1 MPPKVFISHSSS
13 DADVAE
19 LVIGLLRSAL
29 NLAADD
35 IRCTSLDGY
44 RLPAG
49 ADVDDQLRDELLA
62 MPVFIGLLSQATFES
77 AYVLFEL
84 GARWGAKRHLIPLL
98 APGADAKIMRGP
110 IAGLNALACDSRGQL
125 LQLVQDT
132 AGQLD
137 IPAEAP
143 AVYTGAIDR
152 ILSVQRPA
160 AVPAA
165 PEQPHTR
172 GEPTD
177 ADDIIRAYCEAKWSD
192 DFQMRSYCEKKQR
205 QAVAELAQ
213 GKPDDVPEDAF
224 ERIRAQ
230 CASKWPTD
238 FAMRRY
244 CEKKQIESY
253 RELQGRA

>member
-19 LVIGLLRSAL
+19 LIINLLRSAL

-35 IRCTSLDGY
+35 IRCTSVDGY

-49 ADVDDQLRDELLA
+49 ADVDEQLRDELLA
-62 MPVFIGLLSQATFES
+62 TPVFIGLLSQATFES

-84 GARWGAKRHLIPLL
+84 GARWGAKKHLMPLL
-98 APGADAKIMRGP
+98 APGVDAKIMRGP

-132 AGQLD
+132 ATELD
-137 IPAEAP
+137 MAPEAP
-143 AVYTGAIDR
+143 AVYSAVIDR
-152 ILSVQRPA
+152 ILSVDRPA
-160 AVPAA
+160 ATPAA
-165 PEQPHTR
+165 PEQLRTR
-172 GEPTD
+172 AEPID
-177 ADDIIRAYCEAKWSD
+177 ADDIIRAHCEDKWSE
-192 DFQMRSYCEKKQR
+192 DFRMRSYCEKKQR
-205 QAVAELAQ
+205 QAVAELER
-213 GKPDDVPEDAF
+213 GGPDDVPQDAF

-244 CEKKQIESY
+244 CEKKQLESF
-253 RELQGRA
+253 RELQRRD